1 MRTTQRLYEAA
12 REAEADIA
20 CASLRKVTRFNK
32 LRNPLRLLRAAFGA
46 GCGSDSRCIP
56 AYLPNLE
63 SIMEKYDPS
72 LFCLNDDVRMTDEDR
87 IRVRTFLD
95 TRFPEKSSFEK

>member
-1 MRTTQRLYEAA
+1 
-12 REAEADIA
+12 
-20 CASLRKVTRFNK
+20 
-32 LRNPLRLLRAAFGA
+32 
-46 GCGSDSRCIP
+46 
-56 AYLPNLE
+56 
-63 SIMEKYDPS
+63 MEKYAPS

>member
-1 MRTTQRLYEAA
+1 M
-12 REAEADIA
+12 
-20 CASLRKVTRFNK
+20 TRFNK

-56 AYLPNLE
+56 AYLSNLE

-87 IRVRTFLD
+87 IRVRTFLNA
-95 TRFPEKSSFEK
+95 RFPEKSSFEK